1 MQINNVLIG
10 NADTV
15 MLMYN
20 LIEHSR
26 NYSKTSGTLWNYT
39 RDISADFITNS
50 ESFKYKKSIT
60 GKTANRKKRR

>member
-50 ESFKYKKSIT
+50 ESIKYKKSIA